1 MNKEQYR
8 KKSGEKIK
16 KGLRIIPLGGLGEV
30 GKNMMIFEY
39 GNDIIIVDAG
49 LMFPKDEMLGID
61 FVIPNINYLQQNQNK
76 IRGLIITHGH
86 EDHIGAIPYILPKIS
101 TPIYSTKLTRGL
113 IEVKLEEFKKTRPHF
128 NTIKPGD
135 ILQLGCFKIEFFRVN
150 HSIPDG
156 VGLAIHTPLGIIIHT
171 GDFKFDN
178 SQGKEKN
185 TDISKIA
192 QLSQKGILA
201 LFSDSCNCEMAGNT
215 PSEKLLEK
223 TFDHIFEKTKG
234 RIIVTSFASQISR
247 IQQIINTAAQKGKK
261 VSISGRSMIKNIDIA
276 TKLGYLKIP
285 KKTLIRIQN
294 IKKIPDNKVVI
305 LSTGSQGEAMSAL
318 ARMSS
323 GSHRHIK
330 IKKGDTVVIS
340 ASPIPGNERSVTNV
354 IDDLF
359 REGANVIYDVKMQV
373 HVSGHPF
380 REDLKMMIKLVKPKY
395 FIPIHGEFHHLIHHA
410 ELANEVGIPKERILI
425 AEDGNVI
432 EFGKNYAKI
441 TSEKIPSGYILVDG
455 LGVGDVGNIVLRDRQ
470 VMSEDG
476 IFVVILTIDKKTGK
490 LVCNP
495 DIISRGFVYMRAN
508 EELINKTRKEAIRCL
523 KSRNSKYPSNWTFI
537 KNKIRDDLGEFLYN
551 QTQRRPM
558 ILPVIIEV

>member
-1 MNKEQYR
+1 MKKRYYKKPQR
-8 KKSGEKIK
+8 K
-16 KGLRIIPLGGLGEV
+16 LRVIPLGGLGEV
-30 GKNMMIFEY
+30 GKNMMVFEY

-49 LMFPKDEMLGID
+49 LMFPEDEMLGID
-61 FVIPNINYLQQNQNK
+61 FVIPNISYLQQNKNK

-101 TPIYSTKLTRGL
+101 PPIYCTKLTRGL
-113 IEVKLEEFKKTRPHF
+113 IEVKLEEFKATRPHF
-128 NTIKPGD
+128 NNIKPGD
-135 ILQLGCFKIEFFRVN
+135 EIQLGCFKVEFFRVN

-156 VGLAIHTPLGIIIHT
+156 VGLAIYTPVGILIHT
-171 GDFKFDN
+171 GDFKFDA

-185 TDISKIA
+185 TDIAKIS
-192 QLSQKGILA
+192 QLSKKGILA
-201 LFSDSCNCEMAGNT
+201 LFSDSCNSEVAGYT

-223 TFDHIFEKTKG
+223 TFNHIFEKAKG

-247 IQQIINTAAQKGKK
+247 IQQIIDAAALKGKK
-261 VSISGRSMIKNIDIA
+261 VTVSGRSMTKNIDIA

-285 KKTLIRIQN
+285 KKILIRIQN

-323 GSHRHIK
+323 GEHKHIK

-340 ASPIPGNERSVTNV
+340 ASPIPGNERSITNV

-359 REGANVIYDVKMQV
+359 REGAYVIYDVKMQV
-373 HVSGHPF
+373 HVSGHPC
-380 REDLKMMIKLVKPKY
+380 REDLKMMIDLTKPKY
-395 FIPIHGEFHHLIHHA
+395 FIPIHGEYHHLIHHG
-410 ELANEVGIPKERILI
+410 ELAKIRGIPRDRILI
-425 AEDGNVI
+425 AESGDVI

-441 TSEKIPSGYILVDG
+441 TSEKIPSGYVMVDG

-470 VMSEDG
+470 AMAKDG
-476 IFVVILTIDKKTGK
+476 IFVVILTIDKKTGQ
-490 LVCNP
+490 LVTNP

-523 KSRNSKYPSNWTFI
+523 KARNSKYPSNWTFI
-537 KNKIRDDLGEFLYN
+537 KNKIRDDIGEFLYN

-558 ILPVIIEV
+558 VLPVIIEV

>member
-1 MNKEQYR
+1 MKKRYYKKPQR
-8 KKSGEKIK
+8 K
-16 KGLRIIPLGGLGEV
+16 LRVIPLGGLGEV
-30 GKNMMIFEY
+30 GKNMMVFEY

-49 LMFPKDEMLGID
+49 LMFPEDEMLGID
-61 FVIPNINYLQQNQNK
+61 FVIPNISYLQQNKNK

-86 EDHIGAIPYILPKIS
+86 EDHIGGIPYILPKIS
-101 TPIYSTKLTRGL
+101 PPIYCTRLTKGL
-113 IEVKLEEFKKTRPHF
+113 IKVKLEEFKTTRPYF

-135 ILQLGCFKIEFFRVN
+135 KIQLGCFKVEFFRVN

-156 VGLAIHTPLGIIIHT
+156 VGLAIYTPVGILIHT
-171 GDFKFDN
+171 GDFKFDA

-185 TDISKIA
+185 TDISKIS
-192 QLSQKGILA
+192 QLSKKGVLA
-201 LFSDSCNCEMAGNT
+201 LLSDSCNSEIPGNT

-223 TFDHIFEKTKG
+223 TFNHIFEKAKG

-247 IQQIINTAAQKGKK
+247 IQQIIDVAAKKGKK
-261 VSISGRSMIKNIDIA
+261 VTVSGRSMVKNIDIA

-294 IKKIPDNKVVI
+294 IKKIPDNKIVI

-323 GSHRHIK
+323 GEHKHIK

-340 ASPIPGNERSVTNV
+340 ASPIPGNERSITNV

-373 HVSGHPF
+373 HVSGHPCQ
-380 REDLKMMIKLVKPKY
+380 EDLKMMISITKPKY
-395 FIPIHGEFHHLIHHA
+395 FIPIHGEYHHLIHHG
-410 ELANEVGIPKERILI
+410 ELAKSRGIEKDRILI
-425 AEDGNVI
+425 TENGNVI
-432 EFGKNYAKI
+432 EFGQNYAKI
-441 TSEKIPSGYILVDG
+441 TSEKIPSGYVMVDG

-470 VMSEDG
+470 AMAKDG
-476 IFVVILTIDKKTGK
+476 IFVVILTIDKKTGE
-490 LVCNP
+490 LVTSP
-495 DIISRGFVYMRAN
+495 DIISRGFVYMRAS

-523 KSRNSKYPSNWTFI
+523 KARNSRYPSNWTFI
-537 KNKIRDDLGEFLYN
+537 KNKIRDDIGEFLYN

-558 ILPVIIEV
+558 VLPVIIEV